1 MTLTRKF
8 LQCKEEVEII
18 NKVLEKKYDFF
29 LRLKTDCENFERED
43 QENNVVPNNPD
54 GRTSVERA
62 SWAVSVIRE
71 QLNESSFVLKEL
83 TRSMDVVS
91 I

>member
-8 LQCKEEVEII
+8 LQCMEEVEII
-18 NKVLEKKYDFF
+18 NKVLKKKYDFF
-29 LRLKTDCENFERED
+29 QRLKTDCEIFEKED
-43 QENNVVPNNPD
+43 QENNVVPNNPN

-62 SWAVSVIRE
+62 SWAASVIRE
-71 QLNESSFVLKEL
+71 QLHESSFVLKEL
-83 TRSMDVVS
+83 TRSMDEVS